1 MKRSSTG
8 RWLLSRHLRGN
19 AGFTIVEVLAMVGV
33 SICVVVAAAVAYE
46 GTVRSWRGTAA
57 LLDIQRDA
65 SLGVE
70 LMQRQMRASCRM
82 VPDADGDS
90 LVVYYRTPAGSE
102 TLAARFYLDD
112 AGHVRDING
121 TVLASKVE
129 ELCFTQSGN
138 AMNIELTLKDD
149 VGTAERCTDDQAV
162 LFSSS
167 IVPRN

>member
-1 MKRSSTG
+1 
-8 RWLLSRHLRGN
+8 
-19 AGFTIVEVLAMVGV
+19 MVGV

-70 LMQRQMRASCRM
+70 LIQRSVRSACR
-82 VPDADGDS
+82 VDIAAGDS
-90 LVVYYRTPAGSE
+90 LEFYHRTIAGSE
-102 TLAARFYLDD
+102 TLAGRFYLDG
-112 AGHVRDING
+112 AGCVKDING
-121 TVLASKVE
+121 TVLASKVDS
-129 ELCFTQSGN
+129 LRFSMTGN
-138 AMNIELTLKDD
+138 ALNVDLTLKDD
-149 VGTAERCTDDQAV
+149 VGTTERCTDDQAV